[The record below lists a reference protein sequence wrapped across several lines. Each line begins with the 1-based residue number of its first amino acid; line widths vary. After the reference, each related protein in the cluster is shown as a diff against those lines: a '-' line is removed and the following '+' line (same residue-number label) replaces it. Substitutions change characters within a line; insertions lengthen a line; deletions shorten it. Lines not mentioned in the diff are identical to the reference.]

1 MDHSNRHTKNPY
13 RTITTIGNGEV
24 RVEPNYAEL
33 RIEVVTQS
41 RDINEA
47 QRENANIMNR
57 VIRSLLQLNVAQED
71 IQTASFNIF
80 PQYDYVEGRQ
90 VFRGYEVT
98 NAISVKVRN
107 VQEVGR
113 VIDMAVQSGAN
124 RISSIEFKLENENMY
139 YHQSLQMA
147 LLDAISKA
155 RTIAETLKLP
165 YVPQPIEI
173 VESST
178 EEPPVLY
185 RAGAMTQE
193 SAQTPIEIG
202 LISIKAKVTV
212 NFQY

>member
-57 VIRSLLQLNVAQED
+57 VIHALLQLNIAQED

-165 YVPQPIEI
+165 YVPKPIEI

-185 RAGAMTQE
+185 RAVAMTQE

>member
-1 MDHSNRHTKNPY
+1 MKKPY
-13 RTITTIGNGEV
+13 RIITTIGNGEV
-24 RVEPNYAEL
+24 SVEPNYAEL

-47 QRENANIMNR
+47 QRENANIMNQ
-57 VIRSLLQLNVAQED
+57 VILALLQLTITQED

-90 VFRGYEVT
+90 IFRGYEVT
-98 NAISVKVRN
+98 NAITVKVRN

-113 VIDMAVQSGAN
+113 VIDVAVQSGAN
-124 RISSIEFKLENENMY
+124 RISSIEFKLENENRY
-139 YHQSLQMA
+139 YHQSLQIA

-165 YVPQPIEI
+165 YAPQPIEI
-173 VESST
+173 IEGDT

-185 RAGAMTQE
+185 RAVAMTQE
-193 SAQTPIEIG
+193 SVQTPIEIG
-202 LISIKAKVTV
+202 LITIKSKVTV